1 MTPEEIEAQKQAPN
15 PGPSESAVRIHCLGK
30 LQAAFVN
37 VFMAYFHALTHG
49 KRVENVVV
57 PGADARR
64 TVNPAQ
70 IMNGDFM
77 EVDPPIRITEPIV
90 LDDDDA
96 PVTASTNGNGKPL
109 EATDSGIVNP
119 VSSSI
124 EIVTGP
130 NSSQQS
136 VQHLPNGQASQ
147 VSVVEAN
154 NPIVETRD
162 PTVVKNDAVTYAKE
176 VEEAIFDKLREFPRE
191 RRCWQAGAA
200 YK

>member
-1 MTPEEIEAQKQAPN
+1 MTSEEIEAQKQTPI

-37 VFMAYFHALTHG
+37 VFMAYFHAMTYG
-49 KRVENVVV
+49 KRVRTVVV
-57 PGADARR
+57 PGADARG
-64 TVNPAQ
+64 TINPAQ

-96 PVTASTNGNGKPL
+96 PFTASTTGNGKPL
-109 EATDSGIVNP
+109 EATDSGIFNP

-147 VSVVEAN
+147 VSVAEAN
-154 NPIVETRD
+154 NAVVEARD

-176 VEEAIFDKLREFPRE
+176 VEEALFDKLREFSRE